1 MPFSSRNL
9 LVGEIL
15 PRAMPV
21 RSLIKHSTSVILR
34 SFSQL
39 ESWSSLVLIETS
51 GLMRADSWRVGTA
64 LPRPLPASLT
74 KGLEDGE
81 IIRVG
86 SYLPFGVPLH
96 PQGETRRTFDGE
108 GFDQPVRRQRFD
120 AKARRQT
127 LNALPVNGVDGNLA
141 GQAEAGEHAA
151 RLHPQQVA
159 RSILHLERLIG
170 LLAVIEHAGDLMHLL
185 QQGAAE
191 GHVDLLKA
199 ATDAEH
205 RDAGGDG
212 LADQWQGG
220 AIALGIV
227 RRPGL
232 AGRAAIMMGLD
243 IRSE

>member
-39 ESWSSLVLIETS
+39 ESWSNLVLIETS
-51 GLMRADSWRVGTA
+51 GLMRADLYIVGST

-96 PQGETRRTFDGE
+96 PQRETRCTFDGE
-108 GFDQPVRRQRFD
+108 SLDQPVRRQCFD

-127 LNALPVNGVDGNLA
+127 LNALTMNGVDGNLA
-141 GQAEAGEHAA
+141 GQAEAGENAT
-151 RLHPQQVA
+151 RRHPQQVA
-159 RSILHLERLIG
+159 RGRVHIERFIG
-170 LLAVIEHAGDLMHLL
+170 LLTVIEHAGDLVHLL
-185 QQGAAE
+185 VQGAAE
-191 GHVDLLKA
+191 GHIDFLKA

-205 RDAGGDG
+205 RDACRDG
-212 LADQWQGG
+212 LADQGQGG
-220 AIALGIV
+220 AIAFGIV
-227 RRPGL
+227 CSTGR

-243 IRSE
+243 IRR